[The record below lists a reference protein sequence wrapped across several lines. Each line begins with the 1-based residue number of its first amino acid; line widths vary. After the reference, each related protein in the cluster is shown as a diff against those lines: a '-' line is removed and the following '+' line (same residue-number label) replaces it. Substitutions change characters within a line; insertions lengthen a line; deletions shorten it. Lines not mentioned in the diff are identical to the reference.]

1 MNPFIRKCTC
11 GKMIPPPASKVDD
24 DGNCEYCADD
34 VSNSTRSMKIQNTID
49 ACIYVR
55 ISAFRC
61 GKTNKYQSVYAVPD
75 EDLPWD

>member
-1 MNPFIRKCTC
+1 MA
-11 GKMIPPPASKVDD
+11 PPPASKVDD

-34 VSNSTRSMKIQNTID
+34 VSNSTRSMKIQNMLLV
-49 ACIYVR
+49 YVLC

-61 GKTNKYQSVYAVPD
+61 GKSNKYQSVYAIPD